1 MQKVPEEILEL
12 LKCNLPVRSAYETI
26 LYVYFSPNIYFNA
39 GMVIIKNSDKFAS
52 PLLLWYFSERQ

>member
-12 LKCNLPVRSAYETI
+12 LKCNLPVRSAYEAILSI

-39 GMVIIKNSDKFAS
+39 GRFVEENWRAKGST
-52 PLLLWYFSERQ
+52 L

>member
-39 GMVIIKNSDKFAS
+39 GRFVEENWRAKGST
-52 PLLLWYFSERQ
+52 L